1 SPNDIHIKGTLNDD
15 SGTLAGPGTLYL
27 DGGTAASPNVLIHRV
42 LLNGSL
48 VNNGYTLMTHAGGYP
63 GSGVTV
69 RNTAHATSETQDNSG
84 FAAQDGASGEQLVN
98 AGTLLRT
105 TTGYDAQNNVILV
118 PFVNTGTVDA
128 KSGSLYVSSPYLQS
142 AGSTVLDGGNLA
154 GQLDI

>member
-1 SPNDIHIKGTLNDD
+1 
-15 SGTLAGPGTLYL
+15 
-27 DGGTAASPNVLIHRV
+27 
-42 LLNGSL
+42 
-48 VNNGYTLMTHAGGYP
+48 TLMTHAGVYL
-63 GSGVTV
+63 GSGVTLS
-69 RNTAHATSETQDNSG
+69 NAADATWETQDNSG

-154 GQLDI
+154 GQLDIESGLLEGSGTIFGSVSNGGQVSPGFSSGLITVQGNYTQTSTGDFAAEIGGL